1 MPNKFIHK
9 PSEAPLTVLRD
20 AGVSLGKTY
29 PLPIVDHGKARDAA
43 MAAFQGLKAE

>member
-1 MPNKFIHK
+1 MPDKFIHK

-43 MAAFQGLKAE
+43 MSAFQGLKAE

>member
-1 MPNKFIHK
+1 
-9 PSEAPLTVLRD
+9 LLVLKE

-43 MAAFQGLKAE
+43 MAAFQALRGE